1 MKSKLSTVLPLA
13 ALATVSMALVTSV
26 PAHAFTIGCPS
37 SIADNV
43 TGTSGCQ
50 YSDSANQDSVSP
62 NRPLTVNQE
71 GFFGITNWSFGGK
84 IGTNSGYAGTQSGQ
98 SGSWNLASVFQ
109 SSWTDVMLIFKSG
122 NGTTLVGYELKDGV
136 KAGNWTSP
144 FESSLFGGNNT
155 KDVSHI
161 SVYYREGGN
170 SAAVPEPATILGTMA
185 AGSLLLGRKKL
196 QRKAQ

>member
-13 ALATVSMALVTSV
+13 AFATVGMALVTSV
-26 PAHAFTIGCPS
+26 PAQAFTIGCPS
-37 SIADNV
+37 SVADNV

-50 YSDSANQDSVSP
+50 YSSSADQDSVTPSK
-62 NRPLTVNQE
+62 PLTVNQE
-71 GFFGITNWSFGGK
+71 SFFGFTDWSFGGK
-84 IGTNSGYAGTQSGQ
+84 IGENAGYAGTPSGQ
-98 SGSWNLASVFQ
+98 SGSWNLASVFK

-122 NGTTLVGYELKDGV
+122 NGTKLVGYELKDDV
-136 KAGNWTSP
+136 KSGNWSSP

-161 SVYYREGGN
+161 SVYYREGSN

-185 AGSLLLGRKKL
+185 AGSLLLSRKKL